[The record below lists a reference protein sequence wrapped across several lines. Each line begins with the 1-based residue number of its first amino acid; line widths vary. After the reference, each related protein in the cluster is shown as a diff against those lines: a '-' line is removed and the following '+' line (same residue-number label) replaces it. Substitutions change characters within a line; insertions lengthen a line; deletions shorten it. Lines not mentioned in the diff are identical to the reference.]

1 MTVSLFIIVDI
12 QKNLINQSNKH
23 VPGNVVQLQ
32 YDCDQ
37 NCVIKIGANLFEAG
51 LRLVFLAAAC
61 VSHVGTHCHNVS
73 LLVLRRLIGTN

>member
-1 MTVSLFIIVDI
+1 MPVSLLIIVDI

-32 YDCDQ
+32 YDYDQ

-51 LRLVFLAAAC
+51 LRRIFLAAAC
-61 VSHVGTHCHNVS
+61 VSHVGTHCHNAS